1 MDAAS
6 VEGRG
11 GIKDFGMGPRVREP
25 MMPGNMKWRSKA
37 TAPFILSLFS
47 LAVFVTAAP
56 PQASGYLFYG
66 ICVSL
71 LFCLCAAWCWKHSE
85 IGRPFGGELS
95 AKYAWGFVWATAFLI
110 SAAIFKLGMIQFGGF
125 DHSALIDM
133 GWRIHLGQKPF
144 RDFPCT
150 MPPLFY
156 LGAGC
161 AFDAFGSSWRSLVAL
176 TSTFSFATFLWSYLL
191 LDGILE
197 DHFGAWLFSL
207 MIQACTNVVVSYW
220 WYNPVTTVIAV
231 LSFLSF
237 WRLFRNPGDQW
248 VRVSCIGSLALLSL
262 AKPNIAG
269 LLIVGM
275 LTIGLFSMIRWVA
288 IVIMAISAVITLV
301 TLAAANINPADIVF
315 GYLGIADRG
324 ATFNQLFQDIGHREK
339 VLFSGVIAALLIPW
353 IIHPRRFF
361 KRWNDPR
368 HWLALLG
375 LIAGLYGFITNG
387 EAKIVD
393 VPLVFLCSVLGL
405 CIPLRKGDAR
415 LHLVKP
421 TDFRW
426 KGYFSAFAC
435 VLIGIACAQA
445 VMRHRVA
452 LIGPFFEHRLSDRAP
467 SPPFFKGL
475 RTGNIFS
482 GVCSEVDVVL
492 ARFGSSSVYFGP
504 RMQWA
509 YAAFELT
516 PPLNQPSWWHPGV
529 SFPKGM
535 ESFYIKAWASRK
547 FETVVLFKNDLTYMS
562 PEFIEILSKNYSMD
576 QSSPFLTVLH
586 RIPSS

>member
-1 MDAAS
+1 MIFGVMEWRCKAA
-6 VEGRG
+6 
-11 GIKDFGMGPRVREP
+11 
-25 MMPGNMKWRSKA
+25 
-37 TAPFILSLFS
+37 APFVLSLFS
-47 LAVFVTAAP
+47 LAVFGTAAP

-66 ICVSL
+66 IGVSL
-71 LFCLCAAWCWKHSE
+71 LFCLPAVWCWKHSE

-95 AKYAWGFVWATAFLI
+95 AKYSWVFVWATAFLI
-110 SAAIFKLGMIQFGGF
+110 SATIFKLGMIQFGGF

-161 AFDAFGSSWRSLVAL
+161 AFDAFGSSWRSLVAV
-176 TSTFSFATFLWSYLL
+176 TSIFSFATFFWSYFLL
-191 LDGILE
+191 EGILG
-197 DHFGAWLFSL
+197 DRFGAWLFAL
-207 MIQACTNVVVSYW
+207 MVQACTTVVVSYW

-231 LSFLSF
+231 LSLLSF
-237 WRLFRNPGDQW
+237 WRLFGKPGDRW

-275 LTIGLFSMIRWVA
+275 LAIGLFSRIRWV
-288 IVIMAISAVITLV
+288 VIATMAISAAIALF
-301 TLAAANINPADIVF
+301 TLAAANIKPADLVT
-315 GYLGIADRG
+315 GYLGIAARG
-324 ATFNQLFQDIGHREK
+324 ATLKQLFAGIGPMEK
-339 VLFSGVIAALLIPW
+339 ALFSGLMAALLMPW
-353 IIHPRRFF
+353 IIHTRRLFS
-361 KRWNDPR
+361 RGNDQR
-368 HWLALLG
+368 HWMALLG
-375 LIAGLYGFITNG
+375 LIAGLHGFITNG

-393 VPLVFLCSVLGL
+393 VPLVFLCCALGL
-405 CIPLRKGDAR
+405 CIPLQRRDA
-415 LHLVKP
+415 HLP
-421 TDFRW
+421 IAILTDFRW
-426 KGYFSAFAC
+426 KGYFSALAC

-445 VMRHRVA
+445 VTRHRVE
-452 LIGPFFEHRLSDRAP
+452 LIGPGAFFEHRLSDRAP

-482 GVCSEVDVVL
+482 EVCSEVDVVL

-516 PPLNQPSWWHPGV
+516 PPLNQPSWWDPGV
-529 SFPKGM
+529 SFPKRM

-562 PEFIEILSKNYSMD
+562 PEFIEILSKNYITD
-576 QSSPFLTVLH
+576 QSSPFLTVLR

>member
-1 MDAAS
+1 
-6 VEGRG
+6 
-11 GIKDFGMGPRVREP
+11 
-25 MMPGNMKWRSKA
+25 MMPGNMEWRSKA
-37 TAPFILSLFS
+37 TAPFVLSLFS
-47 LAVFVTAAP
+47 LAVFGTAAP

-66 ICVSL
+66 IGVSL

-95 AKYAWGFVWATAFLI
+95 AKYVWVFVWATAFLI

-156 LGAGC
+156 LGASC
-161 AFDAFGSSWRSLVAL
+161 AFDAFGVSWRSLVAL
-176 TSTFSFATFLWSYLL
+176 TSIFSFGTVLWSFLL
-191 LDGILE
+191 LDGILK
-197 DHFGAWLFSL
+197 DRFGAWLFSL

-231 LSFLSF
+231 LSLLSF
-237 WRLFRNPGDQW
+237 WRLFGNPGDRW

-269 LLIVGM
+269 LLIVGI
-275 LTIGLFSMIRWVA
+275 LAIGLFSRIRWVV
-288 IVIMAISAVITLV
+288 IVIMAISAAIALV
-301 TLAAANINPADIVF
+301 TLAAANINPADLVI

-324 ATFNQLFQDIGHREK
+324 ATLRQLFQDISPMEK
-339 VLFSGVIAALLIPW
+339 ALFSGVLAALLIPW
-353 IIHPRRFF
+353 IIHPRRLFN
-361 KRWNDPR
+361 RWNDPR

-375 LIAGLYGFITNG
+375 LTAGMYGFITNG

-393 VPLVFLCSVLGL
+393 VPLVFVCSVLGL
-405 CIPLRKGDAR
+405 CIPLRKGNAQ
-415 LHLVKP
+415 LHIATL

-426 KGYFSAFAC
+426 KSYFSALAC

-445 VMRHRVA
+445 VMRYRVK
-452 LIGPFFEHRLSDRAP
+452 LIGPGAFFENRLSDRAS

-482 GVCSEVDVVL
+482 EVCSEVDAVL
-492 ARFGSSSVYFGP
+492 SQSGRSSVYFGP

-509 YAAFELT
+509 YAAFGVT

-547 FETVVLFKNDLTYMS
+547 FETVVLFKNDLTYLS
-562 PEFIEILSKNYSMD
+562 PEFIEILSKNYTTD

-586 RIPSS
+586 RIPDS

>member
-1 MDAAS
+1 M
-6 VEGRG
+6 
-11 GIKDFGMGPRVREP
+11 IFGDME
-25 MMPGNMKWRSKA
+25 WRSKA
-37 TAPFILSLFS
+37 TAPFVLSLFS
-47 LAVFVTAAP
+47 LAVFGTAAP

-66 ICVSL
+66 IVVAL
-71 LFCLCAAWCWKHSE
+71 MFCLPGVWCWKYSE

-95 AKYAWGFVWATAFLI
+95 AKYASVFVWATAFLI
-110 SAAIFKLGMIQFGGF
+110 SATIFKLGMIQFGGF

-133 GWRIHLGQKPF
+133 GWRIHLGQTPF

-176 TSTFSFATFLWSYLL
+176 TSIFSFATFLWSYLL

-197 DHFGAWLFSL
+197 DRFGAWFFSL
-207 MIQACTNVVVSYW
+207 MIQACTTVVVSYW
-220 WYNPVTTVIAV
+220 WYNPFTTVIAV

-237 WRLFRNPGDQW
+237 WRLFGNPGDRW

-275 LTIGLFSMIRWVA
+275 LAIGLFSRIRWVV
-288 IVIMAISAVITLV
+288 IVIMAISAAIALV
-301 TLAAANINPADIVF
+301 TLAAANIKPADLVT
-315 GYLGIADRG
+315 GYLGIAARG
-324 ATFNQLFQDIGHREK
+324 ATLKQLFAGIGPMEK
-339 VLFSGVIAALLIPW
+339 ALFSGVMAALLSPW
-353 IIHPRRFF
+353 MIHP
-361 KRWNDPR
+361 KRLFSLGNDQR
-368 HWLALLG
+368 HWMALLG
-375 LIAGLYGFITNG
+375 LIAGLHGFITNG

-405 CIPLRKGDAR
+405 CIPLRKGDAQ
-415 LHLVKP
+415 LYIATL

-445 VMRHRVA
+445 VMRYRVK
-452 LIGPFFEHRLSDRAP
+452 LIGPGAFFENRLSDRAS

-482 GVCSEVDVVL
+482 EVCSEVDVVL
-492 ARFGSSSVYFGP
+492 ARFGRSSVYFGP

-509 YAAFELT
+509 YAAFGVT

-529 SFPKGM
+529 SFPKEM
-535 ESFYIKAWASRK
+535 ESYYIKAWASRE
-547 FETVVLFKNDLTYMS
+547 FDTVVLFKNDLTYMS
-562 PEFIEILSKNYSMD
+562 PEFIEILDKNYTTD

-586 RIPSS
+586 RIPGS